1 MRLNLGVEGSIE
13 RRNEG
18 DEYRELGENAMGGT
32 YKAATTPHVTRRNRR
47 CG

>member
-1 MRLNLGVEGSIE
+1 MSLSLGVRGSIE
-13 RRNEG
+13 RRKDGN
-18 DEYRELGENAMGGT
+18 EYRELGENAMEGT